1 MDANS
6 KRASVAAIGLALPD
20 AVLDN
25 EELASEY
32 SGWSADKIFAKTGI
46 RSRRIA
52 APGECASDLALRAA
66 QALLARERVL
76 PSTVDYLLYCTQTPD
91 YILPTTAC
99 VLQHRLGLPT

>member
-1 MDANS
+1 MEAAHHP
-6 KRASVAAIGLALPD
+6 RATLAAIALALPD

-25 EELASEY
+25 EQLASEY
-32 SGWSADKIFAKTGI
+32 TGWSADKIYAKTGI

-52 APGECASDLALRAA
+52 APGQCASDLALRAA
-66 QALLARERVL
+66 QELFRAEQVA

-99 VLQHRLGLPT
+99 VLQH